1 VTRNIAFGD
10 GIITARS
17 DPDGQQLALSSAAGY
32 NFNAGPWTFGP
43 LAKVTYINVHI
54 DSFQERGADIFNL
67 SVRRQTIESLTT
79 DLGAQVSYAISAPW
93 GVLTPL
99 ARAEW
104 EHEFK
109 GGARLIN
116 GTLVADPLRTT
127 FGAQSNNPDRNYV
140 NLAAGITGTFP
151 RGISAFAHYET
162 VLGRAN
168 VTNHSF
174 TVGIRFQF
182 E

>member
-1 VTRNIAFGD
+1 V
-10 GIITARS
+10 
-17 DPDGQQLALSSAAGY
+17 
-32 NFNAGPWTFGP
+32 GP

-54 DSFQERGADIFNL
+54 DSFQERGADLFNL
-67 SVRRQTIESLTT
+67 AIRRQTIESLAT
-79 DLGAQVSYAISAPW
+79 DLGGQVSYAISTPW

-109 GGARLIN
+109 GGARFVN
-116 GTLVADPLRTT
+116 GSLVADPLRST
-127 FGAQSNNPDRNYV
+127 FGAQANTPDRNYV
-140 NLAAGITGTFP
+140 NLATGITGTFQ

-174 TVGIRFQF
+174 TAGIRFQF